1 MKISVVGLGKLGEP
15 FAVCLAY
22 RGFDVLGV
30 DLDKAKIQNLNDGTV
45 NTTEPNLQEYLNNC
59 IDSFE
64 ATTYITRAIDETD
77 VTFLLVSTPS
87 NDDGSFS
94 TRYLSAA
101 LDELGEWMATRSKT
115 YHLFVIGSTVS
126 PGTCEN
132 ELIPALERHVDRDR
146 FGLVYV
152 PEFVALGDCVNGF
165 LNPDMVVIGRSGA
178 RSGLTAQ
185 RIYRQ
190 LCGFDIPVSK
200 MSLTEAEILKV
211 SLNFFLTLKISYAN
225 TLATICE
232 RFPGADVDVISNAL
246 GHDRRI
252 APKFLHGGLA
262 FGGFCFPR
270 DVAAF
275 DRLLQVDEPLP
286 HVLTWA
292 VRSLNLRHNNQL
304 FQKVLNLNPDRVSV
318 LGLSFKPGTPEIEA
332 SPSVYL
338 VERLSN
344 DGYNVSVFDP
354 LAMDNAQQNWQDIP
368 EGCINYESTATEA
381 AGAAPLVVIATAW
394 DGWRELQDTDFQEG
408 ATVIDCW
415 RIMRHLE
422 HSERVTWLPLGIG
435 R

>member
-15 FAVCLAY
+15 LAVCLAY

-30 DLDKAKIQNLNDGTV
+30 DLDKAKTHNLNNGTV
-45 NTTEPNLQEYLNNC
+45 NTAEPNLQEYFNNC

-64 ATTYITRAIDETD
+64 ATTITFRAVKETD
-77 VTFLLVSTPS
+77 VTFLLVDTPS
-87 NDDGSFS
+87 NDDGTFS
-94 TRYLSAA
+94 STNLTNA
-101 LDELGEWMATRSKT
+101 LTHLAIRLRKEGKP

-132 ELIPALERHVDRDR
+132 ELIPVLERQVDRDR
-146 FGLVYV
+146 FGLVYA

-165 LNPDMVVIGRSGA
+165 CEPDMVVIGQSDERAGNEA
-178 RSGLTAQ
+178 ED
-185 RIYRQ
+185 IYRYF
-190 LCGFDIPVSK
+190 CGATILR
-200 MSLTEAEILKV
+200 MSLPEAEILKV
-211 SLNFFLTLKISYAN
+211 ALNFFLTLKISYAN

-232 RFPGADVDVISNAL
+232 RFPGADVDVISDAL
-246 GHDRRI
+246 GHDSRI
-252 APKFLHGGLA
+252 APKFLRGGLA

-275 DRLLQVDEPLP
+275 DALLQAGEPLP
-286 HVLTWA
+286 HELTWA
-292 VRSLNLRHNNQL
+292 VDEVNKAQHRRLLN
-304 FQKVLNLNPDRVSV
+304 KVIALQPDSISV

-332 SPSVYL
+332 SPAITLIRGLLISEYL
-338 VERLSN
+338 TPIAI
-344 DGYNVSVFDP
+344 FDP
-354 LAMDNAQQNWQDIP
+354 LAMDNARDQLGQKVDYAP
-368 EGCINYESTATEA
+368 SATECA
-381 AGAAPLVVIATAW
+381 AASPVVVIATAW
-394 DGWRELQDTDFQEG
+394 DGWRGLQDTDFQEG